1 MAIPLYLAMT
11 AAEFSGCE
19 KMPEKIAWMA
29 CHFSSYGTSLS
40 NLPRTL
46 PEGSLL
52 ILNDRTPVH
61 GHDKLGIADDLARA
75 VDALGCCGLLL
86 DFQRPESEETAAIV
100 KALLALPYPVCVS
113 ECYAKE
119 LDCPVFLP
127 PVPPHVPI
135 KEYLAPWSG
144 REIWLEA
151 ALEGEE
157 LTLTESG
164 CRISVPGEPIDSPE
178 HRDAALFCHY
188 RIAVEERCARFSLY
202 RSRDDLTA
210 LLDAAQA
217 LGVTR
222 TVGLWQEL
230 HWQESCC
237 PDTRLSNAD
246 ASINCCLHD

>member
-11 AAEFSGCE
+11 AAEFSACGGL
-19 KMPEKIAWMA
+19 PEKIAWMA
-29 CHFSSYGTSLS
+29 CHFSPYGTSVS

-61 GHDKLGIADDLARA
+61 GHDPQRIADELRQA
-75 VDALGCCGLLL
+75 VKALGCSGLLL
-86 DFQRPESEETAAIV
+86 DFQRPGCEETAKIAH
-100 KALLALPYPVCVS
+100 ALLALPCPVCMS

-127 PVPPHVPI
+127 PVLPHVPI
-135 KEYLAPWSG
+135 EEHLAPWAG

-164 CRISVPGEPIDSPE
+164 CQISAPGVPIESPE
-178 HRDAALFCHY
+178 HRDAELFCHY
-188 RIAVEERCARFSLY
+188 RIAVEESCARFSLY
-202 RSRDDLTA
+202 RSRDDLAA
-210 LLDAAQA
+210 LLDAAGK

-222 TVGLWQEL
+222 AVGLWQEL
-230 HWQESCC
+230 HRQE
-237 PDTRLSNAD
+237 RY
-246 ASINCCLHD
+246 